1 MNLRGIVPIACRIDF
16 GGGSKRTSLDP
27 GPYERRA
34 PNVRAAFLRADA
46 GEPPASTGGPP
57 LLLGMLMRVTIL
69 FVVALLGLS
78 SCVSPDMRHRIVISI
93 PEQRMAL
100 LEDGAPLSTYPVS
113 TSKFG
118 LGDFPGSSGTPLGKL
133 EVAKKI
139 GAHAPSGEAFK
150 DRRPTGEIV
159 PPDAPGR
166 DIIVTRILWLRGREA
181 QNARAY
187 SRYIYIHGTP
197 EERNIGLPVSYG
209 CIRMR
214 SRDVIELFDIVGTGA
229 QVEIENAPLEA
240 FVPGLAPAATR
251 VATVREFDESRIR

>member
-1 MNLRGIVPIACRIDF
+1 MRRQLRFC
-16 GGGSKRTSLDP
+16 LH
-27 GPYERRA
+27 
-34 PNVRAAFLRADA
+34 
-46 GEPPASTGGPP
+46 
-57 LLLGMLMRVTIL
+57 LLGAA
-69 FVVALLGLS
+69 ALLSLGV
-78 SCVSPDMRHRIVISI
+78 SCATVDRRHQVIISI

-100 LEDGAPLSTYPVS
+100 LKDGAPLATYPVS

-118 LGDFPGSSGTPLGKL
+118 LGDLPGTSWTPLGKL
-133 EVAKKI
+133 EIAKKI
-139 GAHAPSGEAFK
+139 GNGAPSGAAFK

-166 DIIVTRILWLRGREA
+166 DVIVTRILWLRGEEP

-214 SRDVIELFDIVGTGA
+214 SRDVLELFDIVGQGA
-229 QVEIENAPLEA
+229 QVKIENAPLA
-240 FVPGLAPAATR
+240 SLVPGLTPVADRFVSTHNFAPTQ
-251 VATVREFDESRIR
+251 IR